1 MSPSASPA
9 TCTVTKVRICSEEKV
24 AFGNWQANFHEAI
37 VAFPGFVSLEI
48 LSPSGSD
55 SHEWGIVERFV
66 DAPQLANW
74 RRSEQ
79 RQHLFDELHSFL
91 KDKSL
96 AAINEVPFE
105 IDNQHGSVTEVFVT
119 EVSPEKE
126 MLYRQWISKIHQ
138 VEALFPGFRGVYVQA
153 PSPGGGKNW
162 ITLLQFDTPEH
173 LDNWLSSE
181 ERRQVLDES
190 KSMVVALE
198 SHRMVS
204 PFAGWFSSVSKGIQ
218 VPPAWKQGMIV
229 LLVLF
234 PIVMLEM
241 KFLSPWTASLNPSLA
256 MFIGNVISVALV
268 TWPTV
273 PAAIKLL
280 GWWLTPASKNRWK
293 VNVGG
298 TFLVVL
304 LYAVEVAIFW
314 AIKY

>member
-1 MSPSASPA
+1 MLSSASPA
-9 TCTVTKVRICSEEKV
+9 TYTVTKVRICSEEKL
-24 AFGNWQANFHEAI
+24 AFANWQAKFHEAI
-37 VAFPGFVSLEI
+37 VVFPGFVSLEI
-48 LSPSGSD
+48 LSPSGSG

-79 RQHLFDELHSFL
+79 RRNLFDELHSFL
-91 KDKSL
+91 KNKSL
-96 AAINEVPFE
+96 DAISEVPFE
-105 IDNQHGSVTEVFVT
+105 INNQHGSVTEVFVT

-126 MLYRQWISKIHQ
+126 RVYRDWISKIHQ

-153 PSPGGGKNW
+153 PNPGEGKNW
-162 ITLLQFDTPEH
+162 ITLLQFDTSEH

-181 ERRQVLDES
+181 ERKQVLEES
-190 KSMVVALE
+190 KSMILALE

-204 PFAGWFSSVSKGIQ
+204 PFAGWFSSVSKGTRA
-218 VPPAWKQGMIV
+218 PPAWKQGMIV

-241 KFLSPWTASLNPSLA
+241 KFLSPYTKSLNPSLA

-280 GWWLTPASKNRWK
+280 SWWLTPASKNRWRI
-293 VNVGG
+293 NIGG
-298 TFLVVL
+298 TLLVVL
-304 LYAVEVAIFW
+304 LYAIEVAIFW